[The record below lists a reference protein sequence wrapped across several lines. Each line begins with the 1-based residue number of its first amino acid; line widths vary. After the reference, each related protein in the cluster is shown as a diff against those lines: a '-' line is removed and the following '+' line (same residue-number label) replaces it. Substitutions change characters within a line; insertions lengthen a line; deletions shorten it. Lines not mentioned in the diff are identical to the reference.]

1 MLWILNE
8 TVLLSTPNRCLILMD
23 QKILTIFGKTCLF
36 VLAYVLN
43 YPSYSVLYDIQL
55 KVQKVAFSP
64 AIMKPLGAR
73 P

>member
-8 TVLLSTPNRCLILMD
+8 TVLLSIPNMFKLMD
-23 QKILTIFGKTCLF
+23 KKIFIILRLTCLC
-36 VLAYVLN
+36 VLVYVLN
-43 YPSYSVLYDIQL
+43 YPPYTVLYDIQL

-64 AIMKPLGAR
+64 AIMMPLGAR

>member
-8 TVLLSTPNRCLILMD
+8 TALLSTPNICLILMD
-23 QKILTIFGKTCLF
+23 QKILTILGKTCLF

-43 YPSYSVLYDIQL
+43 YPPYSELYDIQL

-64 AIMKPLGAR
+64 AIMMPLGAR